1 MIPEDEQSA
10 FQRLVAGEE
19 QAQNMIDDLNDLE
32 GVVPDDED
40 PEDVDHW
47 EIAFSFTR
55 EDVPCLLG
63 ELEELVDGEP

>member
-1 MIPEDEQSA
+1 MIPEEEQST

-19 QAQNMIDDLNDLE
+19 QARDMIDDLNDLE

-55 EDVPCLLG
+55 EDVPHL
-63 ELEELVDGEP
+63 LEELAGLVDDEP